1 MYEGK
6 FGHVTLG
13 PDVKALKA
21 KEKYLNFI
29 HLAMGSHGRLLKQV
43 SEIIKESFRKVNLA
57 VIGKEFARVVVEI
70 KNSVRRPLQIY
81 GMIRV

>member
-1 MYEGK
+1 MKGLESQGK
-6 FGHVTLG
+6 
-13 PDVKALKA
+13 
-21 KEKYLNFI
+21 KYLNFYPFGNGEPWK
-29 HLAMGSHGRLLKQV
+29 ALKQV
-43 SEIIKESFRKVNLA
+43 SEIIKESFRKVSLA

>member
-1 MYEGK
+1 M
-6 FGHVTLG
+6 
-13 PDVKALKA
+13 KALKA

-29 HLAMGSHGRLLKQV
+29 HLAVGSHGRLLKQV

-70 KNSVRRPLQIY
+70 KNSVTSGTTSWGLTE
-81 GMIRV
+81 RVGTLPRSAALDS

>member
-1 MYEGK
+1 
-6 FGHVTLG
+6 
-13 PDVKALKA
+13 
-21 KEKYLNFI
+21 
-29 HLAMGSHGRLLKQV
+29 MGSHGRLLKQV
-43 SEIIKESFRKVNLA
+43 SEIIKESLRKVNLA

>member
-1 MYEGK
+1 
-6 FGHVTLG
+6 
-13 PDVKALKA
+13 
-21 KEKYLNFI
+21 
-29 HLAMGSHGRLLKQV
+29 MGSHGRLLKQV

-70 KNSVRRPLQIY
+70 KNSVRRSLQIY